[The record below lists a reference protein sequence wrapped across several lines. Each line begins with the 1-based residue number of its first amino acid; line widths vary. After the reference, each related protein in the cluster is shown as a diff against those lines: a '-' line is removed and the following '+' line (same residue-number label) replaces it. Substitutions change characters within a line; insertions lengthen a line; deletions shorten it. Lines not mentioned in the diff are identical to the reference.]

1 MLRKAYVVLP
11 EWIFVS
17 FFVLDDNTMGAEFA
31 QFANVF
37 LANLHE
43 FLMERLF
50 YPMLSPMTRMYLYRG
65 ERRAWFNKTP
75 TLLFIYLS
83 TCPSRKSL

>member
-11 EWIFVS
+11 EWICAS
-17 FFVLDDNTMGAEFA
+17 FFVRDDNTMGAEFA

-50 YPMLSPMTRMYLYRG
+50 YPMLSP
-65 ERRAWFNKTP
+65 
-75 TLLFIYLS
+75 
-83 TCPSRKSL
+83 